1 MVTYT
6 YTYIYVIMYVY
17 LCLMFLFLYLVLI
30 LFFNRLL
37 ITFFPSVLISP
48 SIFSIPSFILSNIK
62 INIHNINNIYFVNLF
77 EYHLV

>member
-1 MVTYT
+1 MITH
-6 YTYIYVIMYVY
+6 IYVIMYVY

-48 SIFSIPSFILSNIK
+48 SIFSIPSFILPNNNINMN
-62 INIHNINNIYFVNLF
+62 INISFTL
-77 EYHLV
+77 